1 MPDITLRPAFPH
13 ESPLIFSFLTF
24 AARMD
29 ESNEPIQKALT
40 DHALV
45 KYWQNWGEPTDLG
58 IVAEPADLGYPVGC
72 AWVRLFTGEE
82 PGHGH
87 VSDEVPELAFG
98 VVNNLRNQGIG
109 TLLLQRLLDD
119 CRTRFPGVSLS
130 VRQDNPVVRLY
141 ERLGFSQHGAAFINR
156 VGTSSMTMLL
166 RFS

>member
-1 MPDITLRPAFPH
+1 MPDITLRPAAPH

-40 DHALV
+40 D
-45 KYWQNWGEPTDLG
+45 D
-58 IVAEPADLGYPVGC
+58 I
-72 AWVRLFTGEE
+72 
-82 PGHGH
+82 
-87 VSDEVPELAFG
+87 PELALG
-98 VVNNLRNQGIG
+98 VVNNLRNPGIG
-109 TLLLQRLLDD
+109 TLLLERLLND

-130 VRQDNPVVRLY
+130 VRRDNPVVRLY
-141 ERLGFSQHGAAFINR
+141 ERLGFSQYGAAFTNR